1 MRVRPVLIPE
11 APEIKNQILINEGK
25 ACFNAGLR
33 IWGPWLTKRIKYHYC
48 KWGNC
53 GSRGV
58 IMQGKRPKVK
68 GSRRLADA
76 GRLLPKSNSPTTMS
90 YTVMELLSFFFGGFF
105 MYSIAHGPRAVPVS
119 LLRGMAP

>member
-1 MRVRPVLIPE
+1 MRVRPV
-11 APEIKNQILINEGK
+11 
-25 ACFNAGLR
+25 FFDDGLR

-58 IMQGKRPKVK
+58 IMQGKRPKIK

-76 GRLLPKSNSPTTMS
+76 GRTQPKLNSPTTMS
-90 YTVMELLSFFFGGFF
+90 YTVMELLSFF
-105 MYSIAHGPRAVPVS
+105 SAVFYVSHSPWAEGCAGIPVKRDGT
-119 LLRGMAP
+119 LAPCS

>member
-1 MRVRPVLIPE
+1 MRVRPV
-11 APEIKNQILINEGK
+11 
-25 ACFNAGLR
+25 FDDGLR

-76 GRLLPKSNSPTTMS
+76 GRMQPKSNSPTTMS
-90 YTVMELLSFFFGGFF
+90 YTVMELLFFFFGGFLCTPR
-105 MYSIAHGPRAVPVS
+105 AHGPRAVPVS
-119 LLRGMAP
+119 RHKEG

>member
-11 APEIKNQILINEGK
+11 APKIKIRFLSMRVRPV
-25 ACFNAGLR
+25 FDDGLR
-33 IWGPWLTKRIKYHYC
+33 IWGPWLRKRIKYHYC

-76 GRLLPKSNSPTTMS
+76 GRTQPNQ
-90 YTVMELLSFFFGGFF
+90 TVPPLCL
-105 MYSIAHGPRAVPVS
+105 IQ
-119 LLRGMAP
+119 